1 MSFDWQINTFAQ
13 VPSTQDYVREL
24 AEEGLPEGIVVQS
37 LVQTKGRGRQ
47 GREWHSPMGNLYM
60 SLLLRPCCPA
70 PVAGQMSF
78 VVAVAV
84 SRAMD
89 LFLAD
94 GHSKTLKWPNDILI
108 DGKKCAGILIEA
120 IMGQAGAGDVDALII
135 GIGVNILAP
144 PEEAIALAPISKGHV
159 AIHPFRDQV
168 LAELKVAYLDWRRE
182 GFGPV
187 RERWLAQ
194 AHNLGRPVRAALPDR
209 VYEGIFKD
217 LDKNG
222 ALVLTLPDGTE
233 KLIHAGDI
241 FPA

>member
-1 MSFDWQINTFAQ
+1 MNFDWQINTFAQ
-13 VPSTQDYVREL
+13 LSSTQDYVREL

-60 SLLLRPCCPA
+60 SLLLRPECPA
-70 PVAGQMSF
+70 SVAGQMSF

-84 SRAMD
+84 SRAMS
-89 LFLAD
+89 LFLTE
-94 GHSKTLKWPNDILI
+94 GHVKTLKWPNDILI
-108 DGKKCAGILIEA
+108 DGRKCAGILIEA
-120 IMGQAGAGDVDALII
+120 IMGPAGMVEGLII
-135 GIGVNILAP
+135 GTGVNILAA
-144 PEEAIALAPISKGHV
+144 PEDAIALAPISKGHV

-168 LAELKVAYLDWRRE
+168 LAELKVAYLNWRRD

-187 RERWLAQ
+187 REQWLAQ
-194 AHNLGRPVRAALPDR
+194 AHNLGRPVKASLPDG

-233 KLIHAGDI
+233 KRVHAGDI
-241 FPA
+241 IPA